1 MLIKEENEELVK
13 MLKSNIDTLLEERGV
28 VTYIKKLKAEIKGLE
43 EEVREETSLRGRL
56 EKLYISADAQL
67 ENSARENALLRSAVH
82 DKENRLLELL
92 EEQNARAPYVNPV
105 EVMDSMVVT
114 QASTP
119 QPKVELR
126 SRHSTFES
134 LDECETPLG
143 KDMDTGTQKKYIELQ
158 TERDML
164 ARELERERRDRYAEA
179 RMHLQYANQLR
190 KELQRT
196 KQQLESR
203 TTLFENELSKVQNKG
218 SLRAILH
225 AVWYTIFPDGSDEKR
240 AQLGDAPR
248 FSSPR
253 PSGGSFPDAP
263 EIIKGTDVVEE
274 TLV

>member
-1 MLIKEENEELVK
+1 MR
-13 MLKSNIDTLLEERGV
+13 TP
-28 VTYIKKLKAEIKGLE
+28 
-43 EEVREETSLRGRL
+43 LRGRL
-56 EKLYISADAQL
+56 EKLYISAERA
-67 ENSARENALLRSAVH
+67 ARKFRQGKCAPPFCRPRQRESSIGASGGA
-82 DKENRLLELL
+82 
-92 EEQNARAPYVNPV
+92 NARAPYVNPV